1 MSWNRPYY
9 DDRDDDRFDLPF
21 ADESKW
27 EDEDRAYDE
36 MVDEE
41 VLRDIA
47 TLRCAELTR
56 QVQDLERKIAHLTA
70 ENNSLRKMLHGTDLI
85 RQRSMDI

>member
-9 DDRDDDRFDLPF
+9 DERDDDRFDLPF

-36 MVDEE
+36 MVDAQVLEHITAKRHEE
-41 VLRDIA
+41 MAHEIV
-47 TLRCAELTR
+47 TLRKEVKRL
-56 QVQDLERKIAHLTA
+56 DN
-70 ENNSLRKMLHGTDLI
+70 ENAALRKMLTAAALVGK
-85 RQRSMDI
+85 QGW